1 MKIQTNKKINNINEE
16 SINSL
21 KDFRQKQI
29 ETNIKYHIIF
39 IFLLILINIGLI
51 IFIIFYKNKINSIKS
66 KTNLYNSQLNSKDET
81 LASTNNI
88 LMHKL
93 VNIASLNE
101 YGLVRF
107 SFIFEKSEEFKTIQ
121 NIIYDFRKGID
132 KKEIPTQNR
141 NTFLLFQGM
150 TDDEKTFIDRI
161 SYFWNLAIFIETIN
175 EKKFG
180 IFIDDLITPDK
191 NNGFQSNSTNIFIY
205 SFETKKIYNY
215 IGDGKKVLRLNKDGR
230 MIIVGDDEI
239 IIYDEYYLN
248 GGEINFPLK
257 SFDFPTVNTNVLTGE
272 NGKFAIKNIEA
283 FCFSQLLN

>member
-1 MKIQTNKKINNINEE
+1 M
-16 SINSL
+16 
-21 KDFRQKQI
+21 
-29 ETNIKYHIIF
+29 
-39 IFLLILINIGLI
+39 LILINIGLI

-257 SFDFPTVNTNVLTGE
+257 SFDFSTVNTNVLTGE

>member
-29 ETNIKYHIIF
+29 ATNIKYHIIF

-132 KKEIPTQNR
+132 KKEILTQNR

-257 SFDFPTVNTNVLTGE
+257 SFDFSTVNTNVLTGE

>member
-93 VNIASLNE
+93 VNIASMNE

-257 SFDFPTVNTNVLTGE
+257 SFDFSTVNTNVLTGE

>member
-191 NNGFQSNSTNIFIY
+191 NNGFQ
-205 SFETKKIYNY
+205 
-215 IGDGKKVLRLNKDGR
+215 
-230 MIIVGDDEI
+230 
-239 IIYDEYYLN
+239 
-248 GGEINFPLK
+248 
-257 SFDFPTVNTNVLTGE
+257 
-272 NGKFAIKNIEA
+272 
-283 FCFSQLLN
+283 

>member
-29 ETNIKYHIIF
+29 STNIKDHIIF

-257 SFDFPTVNTNVLTGE
+257 SFDFSTVNTNVLTGE

>member
-29 ETNIKYHIIF
+29 ATNIKYHIIF

-66 KTNLYNSQLNSKDET
+66 KTNLYNSQLKSKDET

-257 SFDFPTVNTNVLTGE
+257 SFDFSTVNTNVLTGE

>member
-257 SFDFPTVNTNVLTGE
+257 SFDFSTVNTNVLTGE

>member
-29 ETNIKYHIIF
+29 ATNIKYHIIF

-257 SFDFPTVNTNVLTGE
+257 SFDFSTVNTNVLTGE